1 MTAMALSFVGLMLIG
16 VPIVFVLGCSIMA
29 YLLASGQS
37 HLLIVLPQ
45 RMFAGIDQFTLLA
58 IPLFVMAGNV
68 MDVGGLTRRL
78 LDFSN
83 GVVGRF
89 RGGVSLTAVWT
100 SLMFG
105 GLSGAAAADAAALGS
120 VLIPDMR
127 RQGYDVDYAAAL
139 IACCSIMAPLV
150 PPSLAFII
158 YGALSG
164 TSIARLMIGGI
175 TPAVLLAVFYTL
187 YAIWIARRRGYPQL
201 PPLGLAAVIRTG
213 LAAVPVLM
221 LPVLIVVGIR
231 GGIFTA
237 TEAAAVAAVYALFI
251 AGIYYRAAGLTHLKK
266 ALLDTALLS
275 SAIYVLIAV
284 ANIAAFVFAL
294 ERIPQAVVSGLF
306 SISRE
311 PWIVLIMTNV
321 VLLLLG
327 MVLDI
332 VGVLIL
338 TVPTLV
344 GLGSALGMDPV
355 HLGVMVVFNALLG
368 FVHPPVGL
376 CLFIVAGIA
385 KRPIERIALQTL
397 PFIGIALIVL
407 MILTFVPGVVLFLP
421 NLIIG

>member
-1 MTAMALSFVGLMLIG
+1 MTVMALTFVGLMLIG
-16 VPIVFVLGCSIMA
+16 VPIVFVLGCSILA
-29 YLLASGQS
+29 YLLSTGQS
-37 HLLIVLPQ
+37 YLLIVLPQ
-45 RMFAGIDQFTLLA
+45 RMFSGIDQFTLLA
-58 IPLFVMAGNV
+58 IPLFVMAGSI
-68 MDVGGLTRRL
+68 MDAGGLTRRL

-83 GVVGRF
+83 GLVGRF
-89 RGGVSLTAVWT
+89 RGGVSLTAVW
-100 SLMFG
+100 SSFMFG
-105 GLSGAAAADAAALGS
+105 GLSGSAAADAAALGS

-139 IACCSIMAPLV
+139 VACCSIMAPLI
-150 PPSLAFII
+150 PPSLAMVI

-164 TSIARLMIGGI
+164 TSIARLLIGGI
-175 TPAVLLAVFYTL
+175 MPAVLLAVLYTI
-187 YAIWIARRRGYPQL
+187 YVIWIARRRGYPQL
-201 PPLGLAAVIRTG
+201 PPFGFVAVLRAALAATPA
-213 LAAVPVLM
+213 LL
-221 LPVLIVVGIR
+221 LPIIIIVGIR

-251 AGIYYRAAGLTHLKK
+251 AGIYYRAAGYSHLKR
-266 ALLDTALLS
+266 AMLDTAFIS
-275 SAIYVLIAV
+275 SAIYMLIAI

-306 SISRE
+306 LISHE
-311 PWIVLIMTNV
+311 PWIVLIMTNL

-327 MVLDI
+327 MVLDL

-338 TVPTLV
+338 TVPALV
-344 GLGSALGMDPV
+344 GVGQALGMDPV
-355 HLGVMVVFNALLG
+355 HLGVMVVFNVLLG

-385 KRPIERIALQTL
+385 KRPIERIALQAL

-407 MILTFVPGVVLFLP
+407 LILTFIPGVVLFLP

>member
-16 VPIVFVLGCSIMA
+16 VPIVFVLGCSILA
-29 YLLASGQS
+29 YLLFTGQS

-58 IPLFVMAGNV
+58 IPLFVMAGSI

-83 GVVGRF
+83 GLVGRF
-89 RGGVSLTAVWT
+89 RGGVSLTAIWA
-100 SLMFG
+100 SFMFG
-105 GLSGAAAADAAALGS
+105 GLSGSAAADAAALGS

-139 IACCSIMAPLV
+139 IACCSIMAPLI
-150 PPSLAFII
+150 PPSLAMVI

-164 TSIARLMIGGI
+164 TSIARLLIGGI
-175 TPAVLLAVFYTL
+175 MPAVLLAVFYTF
-187 YAIWIARRRGYPQL
+187 YAIWIARRRGYPKL
-201 PPLGLAAVIRTG
+201 PPMGLAAVIRAA
-213 LAAVPVLM
+213 LAATPVLL
-221 LPVLIVVGIR
+221 LPIIIIVGIR

-237 TEAAAVAAVYALFI
+237 TEAAAVAAVYALCI
-251 AGIYYRAAGLTHLKK
+251 AGIYYRAAGYTHLKR
-266 ALLDTALLS
+266 AMLDTALIS
-275 SAIYVLIAV
+275 SAIYVLIAI

-294 ERIPQAVVSGLF
+294 ERIPQMVVSGLF
-306 SISRE
+306 SISHE
-311 PWIVLIMTNV
+311 PWIVLIMTNF
-321 VLLLLG
+321 VLLMLG
-327 MVLDI
+327 MVLDL

-338 TVPTLV
+338 TVPALV
-344 GLGSALGMDPV
+344 GLGKALGMDPV

-385 KRPIERIALQTL
+385 KRPMEQIALQTL
-397 PFIGIALIVL
+397 PFIAIGILVL
-407 MILTFVPGVVLFLP
+407 LILTFVPGVVLFLP